1 MSMFYKPPL
10 VLVCQN

>member
-10 VLVCQN
+10 GLVCQN